1 MEDSPME
8 ERPADEDA
16 PRPKAKLAT
25 PALDS
30 LGVVELQSYI
40 DELRSE
46 IVRAEDMI
54 TKKLGHR
61 SAADS
66 VFRRP

>member
-1 MEDSPME
+1 MEDGPMG

-16 PRPKAKLAT
+16 PRPKAKLVT
-25 PALDS
+25 PALDP

-40 DELRSE
+40 DELRNE
-46 IVRAEDMI
+46 IVRAEDAI